1 MLSPPM
7 TSTPSRSTAIL
18 ALLGACLC
26 WGLSFPLARAINLD
40 QAVHIPG
47 AESWFISSWC
57 LTLRFL
63 SAGLLVACWCAW
75 RRELRG
81 WTRAELTQAGGLGV
95 FTAAGM
101 LLQMDGSA
109 YISASTSAFITQGY
123 CVFIPLFFALR
134 DRRLPRWPVMLGCGL
149 VLIGVGVLAGV
160 DLRAFSLGRGEL
172 ETLAAA
178 LCFTAQILWVERP
191 AFVANHMGRVSA
203 LAFILTGLIY
213 LPLVAAT
220 APTAHALIDA
230 YASWPAFAA
239 LAALTVVCTLG
250 GMVLM
255 FTCQRGVDAT
265 TAAIIYC
272 TEPLFASAF
281 AFVLPGVLAAGLGI
295 DYANEEMTVNL
306 LIGGALVI
314 VANLVVQI
322 KAR

>member
-1 MLSPPM
+1 MSA
-7 TSTPSRSTAIL
+7 TPTRSLAIL

-26 WGLSFPLARAINLD
+26 WGLSFPLARALNLA
-40 QAVHIPG
+40 QAEQIPG
-47 AESWFISSWC
+47 AGSWFISSWC

-63 SAGLLVACWCAW
+63 IAGLVVAGWCAW
-75 RRELRG
+75 RHELRG
-81 WTRAELTQAGGLGV
+81 WTRNELTQAGGLGV

-109 YISASTSAFITQGY
+109 YIPASTSAFITQGY

-134 DRRLPRWPVMLGCGL
+134 DRRLPRWPVMLGCTL

-160 DLRAFSLGRGEL
+160 DLRDFHLGRGEL

-191 AFVANHMGRVSA
+191 AFAANHMGRVSA

-220 APTAHALIDA
+220 APSAHALIDA
-230 YASWPAFAA
+230 YSSWTA
-239 LAALTVVCTLG
+239 LAALGTLTVICTLG

-281 AFVLPGVLAAGLGI
+281 AFVLPSILAAGLGI
-295 DYANEEMTVNL
+295 RYANEEMTVNL
-306 LIGGALVI
+306 LIGGVLVI

>member
-1 MLSPPM
+1 MI
-7 TSTPSRSTAIL
+7 TPSRSAAVF
-18 ALLGACLC
+18 ALIGACVC
-26 WGLSFPLARAINLD
+26 WGLSFPLARALNLD
-40 QAVHIPG
+40 QAAHIPG
-47 AESWFISSWC
+47 AGSWFISSWC

-63 SAGLLVACWCAW
+63 TAGVLVACWCAW

-81 WTRAELTQAGGLGV
+81 WTRAEVMQAFGLGV

-109 YISASTSAFITQGY
+109 YIDASVSAFITQGY

-134 DRRLPRWPVMLGCGL
+134 DRRLPRWPVAVACSL

-191 AFVANHMGRVSA
+191 AFSGNYMGRVSA
-203 LAFILTGLIY
+203 AAFIVTGLLY
-213 LPLVAAT
+213 LPLVAVT
-220 APTAHALIDA
+220 APSAQALIAA

-239 LAALTVVCTLG
+239 LAALTLVCTVG

-255 FTCQRGVDAT
+255 FAYQRGVDAA
-265 TAAIIYC
+265 TAAIIYS
-272 TEPLFASAF
+272 TEPLFACAF
-281 AFVLPGVLAAGLGI
+281 AFVVPGLLASGLGI
-295 DYANEEMTVNL
+295 SYANEQITVNL

-314 VANLVVQI
+314 AANLIVQL
-322 KAR
+322 KRS